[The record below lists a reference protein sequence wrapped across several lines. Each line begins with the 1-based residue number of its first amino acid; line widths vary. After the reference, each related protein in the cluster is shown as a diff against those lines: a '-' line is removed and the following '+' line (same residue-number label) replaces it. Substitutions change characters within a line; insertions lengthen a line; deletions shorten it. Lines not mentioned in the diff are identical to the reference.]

1 MLHSGEYN
9 MKFLRWWLFACLT
22 GLVTVVANYFGFFQE
37 LYAND
42 ATKISFLIIVIYVFS
57 TLYVGKLTYNQ
68 TKGKNIKSGLNTS
81 WFTSEVLLSLGMIG
95 TVAGFILMLGD
106 TFGSIDTTNQD
117 SLKDALSN
125 MALGMSTAL
134 YTTLVGLILSQ
145 ALKIQLVNLES
156 GEDDV

>member
-1 MLHSGEYN
+1 

-22 GLVTVVANYFGFFQE
+22 GLIAVVANYFGFFQE
-37 LYAND
+37 LYTND
-42 ATKISFLIIVIYVFS
+42 ATKISFFIIVIYAFS

-68 TKGKNIKSGLNTS
+68 TKNKSIKSGLNTS
-81 WFTSEVLLSLGMIG
+81 WFISEILLSLGMIG

-106 TFGSIDTTNQD
+106 TFGSIDTANQD

-156 GEDDV
+156 GEDNV

>member
-1 MLHSGEYN
+1 

-22 GLVTVVANYFGFFQE
+22 GLVIVVANYFGFFQE
-37 LYAND
+37 LYTND
-42 ATKISFLIIVIYVFS
+42 ATKISFFIIIIYIFS

-68 TKGKNIKSGLNTS
+68 IKNKNIKSGLNTS
-81 WFTSEVLLSLGMIG
+81 WFISEILLSLGMIG

-106 TFGSIDTTNQD
+106 TFGSIDTANQD

-156 GEDDV
+156 GEDNV

>member
-1 MLHSGEYN
+1 MI
-9 MKFLRWWLFACLT
+9 FLRWWLFFCLT
-22 GLVTVVANYFGFFQE
+22 ILAATVSYYFGFFNE
-37 LYAND
+37 LYEKD
-42 ATKISFLIIVIYVFS
+42 ATKLSFIIISIYFIAS
-57 TLYVGKLTYNQ
+57 LYVGKLTYDQRSNKRYE
-68 TKGKNIKSGLNTS
+68 TGMNVS

-106 TFGSIDTTNQD
+106 SFGSIDTANPET
-117 SLKDALSN
+117 LKEALSS

-156 GEDDV
+156 GAEND

>member
-1 MLHSGEYN
+1 

-37 LYAND
+37 LHTND
-42 ATKISFLIIVIYVFS
+42 ATKISFFIIIIYIFS

-68 TKGKNIKSGLNTS
+68 TKNKNIKSGLNTS
-81 WFTSEVLLSLGMIG
+81 WFISEILLSLGMIG

-106 TFGSIDTTNQD
+106 TFGSIDTTNQN